1 MDPELK
7 RILDET
13 HALAK
18 DNHRM
23 LRAIRRDQLVG
34 FVGKIVLWILVIV
47 LPLYV
52 YQQYLGPLVEKFTTL
67 YGVGATTQ
75 NGVGLPTT
83 AELQKLIDSY
93 KVKQ

>member
-1 MDPELK
+1 MDSELK
-7 RILDET
+7 RVLDET

-34 FVGKIVLWILVIV
+34 FVSKVVLWILILV
-47 LPLYV
+47 LPLYI
-52 YQQYLGPLVEKFTTL
+52 YQKYLGPIMAKFSTL
-67 YGVGATTQ
+67 YGVSTTTPGAS
-75 NGVGLPTT
+75 LPTSV
-83 AELQKLIDSY
+83 ELQKLIDSY